1 MLTIQPVNPHVN
13 ITSKLAIYYQVNQN
27 VPVKQCA
34 PGGNTKSQARD
45 TLAFWEGSKFYTRL
59 LFSSATLPSGQRS
72 LLLRRRDFSGLYQVY
87 KVFPCSRLQRTWS
100 GLFLT
105 QGPLRDE
112 ASVPSEVQIC
122 NNTSGPSMHP
132 QAAKRGFWKCLR
144 ANESYQTPH
153 LMTEKTKI
161 HAFFFFLWLSYLS
174 FKIQFNAK
182 YLLSVW
188 YGPCCK
194 HSRFTSI
201 QLGQQSL
208 PSSSLHYSGGAGDK
222 QLV

>member
-100 GLFLT
+100 GLLLT

-161 HAFFFFLWLSYLS
+161 HACFFFSCDYPTYLS
-174 FKIQFNAK
+174 RFSSTPNIYWVSGMVPVVSTRGSPAYN
-182 YLLSVW
+182 W
-188 YGPCCK
+188 DNNPCPQVVYI
-194 HSRFTSI
+194 TVEELAI
-201 QLGQQSL
+201 NN
-208 PSSSLHYSGGAGDK
+208 
-222 QLV
+222 